1 MAIWAEKNPKLFPW
15 GALRTNPLALLCHQA
30 MQDFAHLHLH
40 TTYSMLDGAIRISD
54 LMKRVKELGMSS
66 VAITDHGNMYGAIEF
81 YKEAVKHDVKP
92 IIGCEFYVTPSR
104 SAETELDEIAD
115 GGAYHIILLCKNE
128 TGYRNIIK
136 LASRSFTEGFY
147 RKPRIDYD
155 LLERHSEGL
164 VCLTACLAGEVNR
177 KILEGKEDKAYALA
191 GKLHEIF
198 RKEDFYLE
206 IQDHGIPEQRTVAE
220 AVMGFS
226 KRTGIPLV
234 LTNDSHFLTKDD
246 REAQDILL
254 RIGMRKNI
262 DDEMRFGFN
271 DNFYVKSPAEM
282 LGLFPD
288 HTDAFYNTLAIRD
301 KCSLNFQFGNPLL
314 PPFEVPAGFDTDSYL
329 EKLVWEGIKEKY
341 HEITPVVRERTEY
354 EMQTIRNMHFAGYF
368 LIVQDYINFARKA
381 GIPVGPG
388 RGSAAGSIIAYA
400 LGITNVDPIR
410 YNLLFER
417 FLNPDRKDMPDIDT
431 DFCVERREEVINYIK
446 HRYGENRVGQIIT
459 FGSLAAKAAIKD
471 VARVFNV
478 PFSEVNEMSKLFP
491 KKLGITIQE
500 AVDTSKDLRD
510 IAEKSDLNKKVFY
523 IAQKLEGNYRQVG
536 RHAAGVVIA
545 PTALEEIVPLSTVS
559 EPGRDGRSIVTQ
571 YDKNMS
577 EQVGLIKMDILG
589 LKNLTTIHHAT
600 KLIEKRHGVLLDLD
614 KIPLDDPATFSLLRK
629 ANVLGIFQLDS
640 SSGIR
645 DLFAKAQVQKFEEIA
660 ALLALYRPG
669 PMGSGMLDDYLDR
682 KNGKKKVVFP
692 HESLAEVLG
701 ETYGVVVYQEQ
712 VMGISRIMGG
722 YSVGDSDVL
731 RKAMAKKDKSKL
743 PALKEKFVKGAIEKK
758 INEKLA
764 TELFEQLEKFGEYGF
779 NKSHSV
785 AYAFVT
791 YQTAYLKANYS
802 IEYLTA
808 LLSGDHS
815 KITDVVKY
823 INNAKEMGI
832 RILGPD
838 VKESGISFEITDDKT
853 VRFGLSSIK
862 GVGELAAE
870 NIIANRNSIG
880 GYKQL
885 SDFTKKLDTRLANK
899 KVLESLAQGG
909 AFDSFGYT
917 RKTIFES
924 TDMILTYANKKQA
937 EEKEGQFSLF
947 GGANGGGEENLNL
960 PKDGIEW
967 NVDELLKREKETTGL
982 YLSGHPL
989 DKFTEQLKTL
999 KPTTIENLEEVRPK
1013 SKVEIAGVL
1022 SKKVVKLTKK
1032 KEEFVNFM
1040 LEDQTGEIE
1049 CVAFPKTYAEFK
1061 HLFTEDNTVFIRGIL
1076 ERLDADESE
1085 LKGQI
1090 IVNKLEELNSVTIEK
1105 KMEKTLHL
1113 TINMMEE
1120 KNRDVILKL
1129 QDVLSV
1135 HRGASSVFFHLVG
1148 NGDEKKVIRAHDH
1161 FSIEITPDLMKMLT
1175 DILGKGMVR
1184 YTVGEEVRVF
1194 G

>member
-1 MAIWAEKNPKLFPW
+1 MD
-15 GALRTNPLALLCHQA
+15 
-30 MQDFAHLHLH
+30 DFSHLHLH
-40 TTYSMLDGAIRISD
+40 TTYSMLDGAIRIPD
-54 LMKRVKELGMSS
+54 LMKRVNELGMSS

-81 YKEAVKHDVKP
+81 YKEAIKHDVKP

-128 TGYRNIIK
+128 LGYKNMIK

-177 KILEGKEDKAYALA
+177 KILEGKEDKAFALA

-271 DNFYVKSPAEM
+271 QNFYVKSPKEM
-282 LGLFPD
+282 FSIFPD
-288 HTDAFYNTLAIRD
+288 HQEAFYNTLAIRD

-314 PPFEVPAGFDTDSYL
+314 PPFDVPAGYDTDSYL
-329 EKLVWEGIKEKY
+329 EKLVWVGINEKY
-341 HEITPVVRERTEY
+341 PEITQVIKDRTEF

-368 LIVQDYINFARKA
+368 LIVQDYINFARHT

-446 HRYGENRVGQIIT
+446 QKYGENRVGQIIT

-500 AVDTSKDLRD
+500 ALDTSKDLKD
-510 IAEKSDLNKKVFY
+510 LAEKSDLNKKVFL

-545 PTALEEIVPLSTVS
+545 PSPLEEIVPLSTVS
-559 EPGRDGRSIVTQ
+559 EAGREGRSIVTQ
-571 YDKNMS
+571 FDKNMS

-589 LKNLTTIHHAT
+589 LKNLTTIHHAVQ
-600 KLIEKRHGVLLDLD
+600 LIKKRHGILLDLD
-614 KIPLDDPATFSLLRK
+614 KIPLDDQKTFSLLRK

-640 SSGIR
+640 STGIR

-682 KNGKKKVVFP
+682 KNGKKKVQFP
-692 HESLAEVLG
+692 HESLAQVLE
-701 ETYGVVVYQEQ
+701 ETYGVIVYQEQ

-722 YSVGDSDVL
+722 FSVGDSDVL

-743 PALKEKFVKGAIEKK
+743 PALKEKFVKGAAENK
-758 INEKLA
+758 IGEKLA
-764 TELFEQLEKFGEYGF
+764 TELFETLEKFGEYGF

-791 YQTAYLKANYS
+791 YQTAYLKANYA

-815 KITDVVKY
+815 KISDVVKY

-838 VKESGISFEITDDKT
+838 LIESGLSFEITDDQT
-853 VRFGLSSIK
+853 IRFGLSSLK

-870 NIIANRNSIG
+870 NILSNRRKLK
-880 GYKQL
+880 GYKNIEEFAL
-885 SDFTKKLDTRLANK
+885 HLDTRLANK
-899 KVLESLAQGG
+899 KVMEALAQGG
-909 AFDSFGYT
+909 AFDSFGYA
-917 RKTIFES
+917 RKCIFES
-924 TDMILTYANKKQA
+924 TDSILSYAQKKQS

-947 GGANGGGEENLNL
+947 GGATGVDDGYALNL

-967 NVDELLKREKETTGL
+967 DLDTLLKKEKETTGL

-989 DKFTEQLKTL
+989 DKFTEQLKSL
-999 KPTTIENLEEVRPK
+999 KPIHIEDLEDVRPK

-1022 SKKVVKLTKK
+1022 SKKMIKLTKK
-1032 KEEFVNFM
+1032 KEEFINFM
-1040 LEDQTGEIE
+1040 IEDQTGEIE
-1049 CVAFPKTYAEFK
+1049 CVAFPRTYADFK
-1061 HLFTEDNTVFIRGIL
+1061 PLFLEDKTLFIKGIL
-1076 ERLDADESE
+1076 ERVDVEESE

-1090 IVNKLEELNSVTIEK
+1090 LVNHVEELNQITIEK
-1105 KMEKTLHL
+1105 KMEKALHL
-1113 TINMMEE
+1113 TIDMSED
-1120 KNRDVILKL
+1120 KNRDIILKI
-1129 QDVLSV
+1129 QDLFSV
-1135 HRGASSVFFHLVG
+1135 HRGSSAVFFHLVG
-1148 NGDEKKVIRAHDH
+1148 TGEEKKVIKAHDH
-1161 FSIEITPDLMKMLT
+1161 FSIEITSELMEILSEMLGSGT
-1175 DILGKGMVR
+1175 VR
-1184 YTVGEEVRVF
+1184 YTIGEEVRVHA
-1194 G
+1194 